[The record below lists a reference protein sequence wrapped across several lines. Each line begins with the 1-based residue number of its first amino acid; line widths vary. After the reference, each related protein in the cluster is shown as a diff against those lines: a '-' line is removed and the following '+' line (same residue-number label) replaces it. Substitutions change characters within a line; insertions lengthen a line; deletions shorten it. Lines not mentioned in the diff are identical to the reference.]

1 MEIVFATHNAN
12 KLREIQQIIPNHIKL
27 LSLDDIGCYEEIVED
42 GKTIEENALI
52 KANYVFKHYK
62 KACFADDTGLC
73 VDALDGEPGV
83 YSARYAGP
91 QKNSY
96 DNNQKLLDQLKGKEN
111 REAFFKTVI
120 AYKTSKVDKTFTGI
134 CSGKILKSLRGQD
147 GFGYDPLFQP
157 NGFKTTFA
165 EMPPETKNK
174 ISHRGLATHKFIE
187 FLKKS

>member
-12 KLREIQQIIPNHIKL
+12 KLRELQQIIPNNIKL

-42 GKTIEENALI
+42 GQTIEENAQI

-62 KACFADDTGLC
+62 TACFADDTGLC
-73 VDALDGEPGV
+73 VDALDGDPGV

-96 DNNQKLLDQLKGKEN
+96 DNNQKLLDQLKDKDN
-111 REAFFKTVI
+111 RQAFFKTAI
-120 AYKTSKVDKTFTGI
+120 AYKTSKVDKIFIGI
-134 CSGKILKSLRGQD
+134 CNGEIIKNLRGLD

-165 EMPPETKNK
+165 EMSAETKNK
-174 ISHRGLATHKFIE
+174 ISHRGLATHKFID